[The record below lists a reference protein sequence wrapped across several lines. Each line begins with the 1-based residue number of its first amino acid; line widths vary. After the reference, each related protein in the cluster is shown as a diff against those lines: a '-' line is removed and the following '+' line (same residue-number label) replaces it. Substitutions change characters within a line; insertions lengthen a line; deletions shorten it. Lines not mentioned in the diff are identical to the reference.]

1 MRGHAEGYGPPDIA
15 SLMRALMGAT
25 GELTFGRH
33 AARPSPDVALL
44 TLRSSGLRSPRLL
57 SEADHAK

>member
-25 GELTFGRH
+25 GEL
-33 AARPSPDVALL
+33 AAGDMRRDRPRMSLC
-44 TLRSSGLRSPRLL
+44 LRFAHPGYLL